1 MDVDEDFFGDDNWDP
16 QAIEAID
23 EAVSSQMIRDT
34 PSITEQI
41 NLSQMSTSTYAS
53 ADHEVIRLQQML
65 DQMKI
70 DLRKQQTQNKYK
82 DIELD

>member
-1 MDVDEDFFGDDNWDP
+1 MDVDEDFFSDDDWDP

-34 PSITEQI
+34 PSTDQI

-53 ADHEVIRLQQML
+53 ADHEVIRVPPTT
-65 DQMKI
+65 KI
-70 DLRKQQTQNKYK
+70 PRFFSDH
-82 DIELD
+82 